1 MFNFK
6 KIFFVFFS
14 IPCLTFAQQRLQIE
28 ECYQKAQDNYPLIK
42 RTALL
47 QKTLDYNVS
56 NASKGWLPQFSINAQ
71 ASYQSDVTQLPFSI
85 PGYEVDPLSK
95 DQYKATVELNQTI
108 YDGGAIA
115 AQKQLAKKQSA
126 VEIQKNEVDLDKLK
140 ERINQ
145 IYFGILMAE
154 SQLKQSEL
162 TKTDLLNTL
171 KKVESQLKNG
181 VVFRSNV
188 DQIKAQLVS
197 IEQRQIEIKSMR
209 KSYLDMLSAFLNQK
223 LDDNTQLEKTQVL
236 SLSAD
241 NNDKSLKLLD
251 LQSEALQAQIGM
263 INAKNRPKLGVFA
276 QGGYGKPG
284 FNMLKNEF
292 DTFYIAGA
300 KLSIPLSGFYTRKN
314 EISTVAIQRTDLS
327 VQRETYLFNSNL
339 QTTQNNNELLKYQAL
354 LAKDDELVNLR
365 QNITQSTYAQLQN
378 GVANSAD
385 YIRETNA
392 AEQARLQKD
401 LHEIQ
406 FLLTQYN
413 QKVHLGN

>member
-223 LDDNTQLEKTQVL
+223 LKY
-236 SLSAD
+236 
-241 NNDKSLKLLD
+241 
-251 LQSEALQAQIGM
+251 
-263 INAKNRPKLGVFA
+263 AKFHCG
-276 QGGYGKPG
+276 
-284 FNMLKNEF
+284 
-292 DTFYIAGA
+292 
-300 KLSIPLSGFYTRKN
+300 
-314 EISTVAIQRTDLS
+314 
-327 VQRETYLFNSNL
+327 
-339 QTTQNNNELLKYQAL
+339 
-354 LAKDDELVNLR
+354 
-365 QNITQSTYAQLQN
+365 
-378 GVANSAD
+378 
-385 YIRETNA
+385 
-392 AEQARLQKD
+392 
-401 LHEIQ
+401 
-406 FLLTQYN
+406 
-413 QKVHLGN
+413 